1 MNASPGRVEAIGD
14 ARTVFLNEAL
24 GPLREWLDNEKV
36 VEIIANGPGEL
47 FVEIIGKSAMQRS
60 RVAGHNR

>member
-14 ARTVFLNEAL
+14 GRTVFLSEAL
-24 GPLREWLDNEKV
+24 GPLRQWLDNQKV

-47 FVEIIGKSAMQRS
+47 YVEIIGESAMQR

>member
-24 GPLREWLDNEKV
+24 GPLRQWLDNEKI

-47 FVEIIGKSAMQRS
+47 FVEIIGESAMQRVE
-60 RVAGHNR
+60 VAGHNR